1 MGQSCPC
8 NPGYAHAHAKT
19 SRSGTSTAAPSSS
32 SLRPRTQRLIS
43 GLEDPA
49 EFDLDETS
57 AQSFNRDSP
66 FHTPFGSRAPSPI
79 PSANPSRSTS
89 SRPAGRSKPSNNSRV
104 LSPSSRNTSHDTL
117 GSLSKAWGNSWSAL
131 QGLASD
137 LLNPDAGTTI
147 KDKTPSQRR
156 RPPIPNRNAT
166 SAPNQWGVSTS
177 DVNQIGVGS
186 KAEREALVRARKR
199 ENLLQQAANGQIQS
213 DALGR
218 IKRRSSDDRTSSS
231 APPGENEDRDAL
243 VYLHHVNPQDT
254 MAGITIRYN
263 CQAAILRKANRM
275 WHNDNPQVR
284 KILVIPIDASGVK
297 GKPVPAPQ
305 EEKAPDQEIPAV
317 ESSSLIDTSS
327 SSELPNGWHS
337 PPSRRRASSAAQD
350 NTLTSSHPL
359 SSASLEP
366 PPWTH
371 DSWVLLPN
379 SDKPTEIAR
388 LPRRALGFFPP
399 ARRKSIVSSASDVD
413 LPISFSRSSP
423 RATPPT
429 SLDLPRTSISP
440 SSAPVSAS
448 VSTST
453 RPSRTPLARRGS
465 SSSNAYYPPYILGG
479 PGGVGSMGRNAR
491 VPGPAQDPLN
501 KLFAP
506 HLPNVAPPPNQQGL
520 YFPHSAMDAAES
532 DEAGGGVGGGGGGGG
547 GAGFSGASASAYAS
561 GTSTPGLAYGAGL
574 NLEAVGGKIE
584 GWMRKMATRTAA
596 AWEAGQGGSART
608 HGAVGGTGAGGLV
621 APGFGGAGT
630 DLIEMNDA
638 FEIGG
643 GSDDEEQR
651 EREAQRVQAQRG
663 RQQAV
668 GSTSGRE
675 SGSAV
680 RPRARSGAG
689 AGKGKED

>member
-1 MGQSCPC
+1 MSSQQ
-8 NPGYAHAHAKT
+8 

-49 EFDLDETS
+49 EFDLDGPS
-57 AQSFNRDSP
+57 VQGSNRDSP

-79 PSANPSRSTS
+79 PSTNPSRSTS
-89 SRPAGRSKPSNNSRV
+89 SRPTGRSRPPNSSRV

-117 GSLSKAWGNSWSAL
+117 GSLSKAWGSSWSAL

-156 RPPIPNRNAT
+156 RPPIPGRNAT

-199 ENLLQQAANGQIQS
+199 EDLLQQAANGQIHS

-254 MAGITIRYN
+254 MAGITIKYN
-263 CQAAILRKANRM
+263 CQAAVLRKANRM

-284 KILVIPIDASGVK
+284 KILVIPVDASGVK
-297 GKPVPAPQ
+297 GKPVPTLQ
-305 EEKAPDQEIPAV
+305 EDKAPDPETQAV

-327 SSELPNGWHS
+327 GSELPNGWHS
-337 PPSRRRASSAAQD
+337 PPSRRRTSSITQD
-350 NTLTSSHPL
+350 STLTSSHPL
-359 SSASLEP
+359 SSASLEA

-371 DSWVLLPN
+371 DSWVLLPS

-413 LPISFSRSSP
+413 FPLSFSRSSP
-423 RATPPT
+423 RGTPPT
-429 SLDLPRTSISP
+429 SLDLPRTSITP
-440 SSAPVSAS
+440 SSAPMS

-453 RPSRTPLARRGS
+453 SSRPSRTPLARRGS
-465 SSSNAYYPPYILGG
+465 SSSNAYYPPYLLGG
-479 PGGVGSMGRNAR
+479 PGGVGTMGRNAR

-520 YFPHSAMDAAES
+520 YFPHSAMDAAAAANS
-532 DEAGGGVGGGGGGGG
+532 DDAATAAAAAGFSGGGGGG
-547 GAGFSGASASAYAS
+547 GASASAYAS
-561 GTSTPGLAYGAGL
+561 GSSTPGGLAHGAGL

-596 AWEAGQGGSART
+596 AWEAGQGGSSSAAARA
-608 HGAVGGTGAGGLV
+608 HAAGVGVGAAAGLV
-621 APGFGGAGT
+621 PSGFGGAGT
-630 DLIEMNDA
+630 DLIEMDDA

-651 EREAQRVQAQRG
+651 EREAQRVQVQRG
-663 RQQAV
+663 RQQVV

-675 SGSAV
+675 SGSTV